1 MTDVL
6 GHAASGRYVIV
17 QMDNGED
24 PMNLDE
30 VKAFGRFTPQGGI
43 TKLSIIINSK
53 CPDVNFIFSGC
64 IEEDGIVYWGQNIPG
79 GMKTTANAQEC
90 ADFSATIPGGLFWTF
105 NKNSKT
111 CSVKSS
117 NFGRRTVGHAVSGS
131 RKCGKKIYLS
141 LFQGLHRTIL
151 GHTTHVLHLV
161 HPP

>member
-6 GHAASGRYVIV
+6 GQAASGRYVIV
-17 QMDNGED
+17 QMDNGGD

-90 ADFSATIPGGLFWTF
+90 ADFAASIPGGLFWSF
-105 NKNSKT
+105 RKSIKE
-111 CSVKSS
+111 CYVKSS
-117 NFGRRTVGHAVSGS
+117 NSGRRTDGGAVSG
-131 RKCGKKIYLS
+131 KKTSFSYYLIKNDVPS
-141 LFQGLHRTIL
+141 DH
-151 GHTTHVLHLV
+151 
-161 HPP
+161 